1 MWFIQKD
8 KDGIY
13 FESETNIESGLTYP
27 DYLNGATI
35 KITDYQ
41 YRYHLDFQDRSVEEV
56 LNICSYDGQNIEYY
70 ISEAAPT
77 LEAAKEMKLQQIGA
91 YDDSEAVNDVIINNT
106 IHGWVDAEQRAN
118 YRSSLDS
125 AKRMGLT
132 QVSFFVDNNLFTI
145 SVEQAEDMLAA
156 IQIYADQCF
165 IVTKQH
171 EINVQSLSTIEE
183 VEAYDYTAGYP
194 AKLNFTI

>member
-1 MWFIQKD
+1 MIYIQKD
-8 KDGIY
+8 IEGFY
-13 FESETNIESGLTYP
+13 FESDKELYSLRTYE
-27 DYLNGATI
+27 DFLNGAPIKLYDWQIQYHNDHPEADIWTI
-35 KITDYQ
+35 LNVVGYEDGVVKWCVEPKDPLVEAKDQKIAQIYQ
-41 YRYHLDFQDRSVEEV
+41 Y
-56 LNICSYDGQNIEYY
+56 
-70 ISEAAPT
+70 
-77 LEAAKEMKLQQIGA
+77 
-91 YDDSEAVNDVIINNT
+91 DSSDAINDVIINNT

-132 QVSFFVDNNLFTI
+132 QISFFVDNNLFTV

-171 EINVQSLSTIEE
+171 EINVQSLSTIEQ
-183 VEAYDYTAGYP
+183 VEAYDYTTGYP
-194 AKLNFTI
+194 QKLNFTI